1 MTELLAALKTNR
13 YGSVRWAG
21 SNTSCRSVIRE
32 YKVHQKSTSGT
43 SSKRITMQTNQGFPL
58 HFKAIATATLLACLP
73 ILARCQDAATASAPV
88 STEFASDIKALVTSV
103 NRLQSQVETLN
114 SQMSELRNAQ
124 QEALREAEQLRA
136 ELNQTR
142 EQLAAKTGSAPR
154 PYEASPKTSQPS
166 SASVPY
172 SSSLSSAS
180 ANSPGQAQS
189 TGDSSQGDL
198 QQRISKLED
207 DQELM
212 NDKIVEQS
220 QTKVESGSKYRV
232 RLSGLVLLNT
242 AVTRGSVDNLDFPQ
256 IAVPAEA
263 PGVAGSFSG
272 SLRQSQIGVETFG
285 PDIAGARTSA
295 SVKFDFAGGFPN
307 VPNGAAFGIVR
318 LRTGTVRL
326 DWANTSIVAGQ
337 DGIFFAPLTP
347 TTLSSLAIPALSYT
361 GNLWSW
367 TPQVRI
373 EHRFALSENSGIQIQ
388 AGILDSLTGDIPQ
401 QSYRNPSVGEES
413 GQPAYATHIGY
424 SQRIFGRDLNVGI
437 GGYYGR
443 QNWGFGRAVD
453 GWAGVTDVTVPL
465 GEFLDFSAE
474 FYRGRAVGG
483 LGGGVGQ
490 SILLSGSVYNA
501 NTAIHGLDSTGGW
514 LQLKFKPKPNFEVNF
529 AYGEDVPFASEL
541 KRFPASALYY
551 GYSISRNQSPFVNF
565 IYRMRSDVLFSMEYK
580 RLQTNPLNSNAY
592 IANQVI
598 MSLGYAF

>member
-1 MTELLAALKTNR
+1 
-13 YGSVRWAG
+13 
-21 SNTSCRSVIRE
+21 
-32 YKVHQKSTSGT
+32 
-43 SSKRITMQTNQGFPL
+43 MQTNRRSQL
-58 HFKAIATATLLACLP
+58 HFKAIAIAMLLAFLP
-73 ILARCQDAATASAPV
+73 LLARCQNRATAP
-88 STEFASDIKALVTSV
+88 ASISPELDADIKALVASV
-103 NRLQSQVETLN
+103 NHLQLQVETLN

-124 QEALREAEQLRA
+124 QDTLREAEQLRT

-142 EQLAAKTGSAPR
+142 EQLAAKTGSAPEFYAAGPAISR
-154 PYEASPKTSQPS
+154 V
-166 SASVPY
+166 SAAVTLP
-172 SSSLSSAS
+172 SLSSPSSEAS
-180 ANSPGQAQS
+180 ANFPSQVQS
-189 TGDSSQGDL
+189 AEDTPKGDL

-212 NDKIVEQS
+212 NDKIIEQS

-242 AVTRGSVDNLDFPQ
+242 AVTRGSVDNLDVPQ
-256 IAVPAEA
+256 IAVPPEA

-272 SLRQSQIGVETFG
+272 SLRQSQIGIETFG
-285 PDIAGARTSA
+285 PDIAGARTNA
-295 SVKFDFAGGFPN
+295 NLKFDFAGGFPN
-307 VPNGAAFGIVR
+307 TPNGAAFGVVR

-337 DGIFFAPLTP
+337 DAIFFAPLTP

-373 EHRFALSENSGIQIQ
+373 EHRFALSENSGIRVQ
-388 AGILDSLTGDIPQ
+388 AGILDSLTGDVPQ
-401 QSYRNPSVGEES
+401 QAYRSPSVGEES
-413 GQPAYATHIGY
+413 GQPAYATHVGY
-424 SQRIFGRDLNVGI
+424 SQRIFGRDLSVGI

-483 LGGGVGQ
+483 LGGGIGQ
-490 SILLSGSVYNA
+490 SILLSGPIYSPR
-501 NTAIHGLDSTGGW
+501 TAIYGLDSTGGW

-529 AYGEDVPFASEL
+529 AYGEDVPFAREL
-541 KRFPASALYY
+541 KLFPASALYY

-580 RLQTNPLNSNAY
+580 RLQTNALNGNAY
-592 IANQVI
+592 IANQLI
-598 MSLGYAF
+598 LSLGYAF

>member
-1 MTELLAALKTNR
+1 
-13 YGSVRWAG
+13 
-21 SNTSCRSVIRE
+21 
-32 YKVHQKSTSGT
+32 
-43 SSKRITMQTNQGFPL
+43 MQTNRRFQL
-58 HFKAIATATLLACLP
+58 HFKAIAMATLFVCLP
-73 ILARCQDAATASAPV
+73 LLARCQNAATAPAPV
-88 STEFASDIKALVTSV
+88 STELASDIKALVTSV
-103 NRLQSQVETLN
+103 SQLQSQVETLN
-114 SQMSELRNAQ
+114 SQMSELRSAQ
-124 QEALREAEQLRA
+124 QDALREAEQLRA

-142 EQLAAKTGSAPR
+142 EQLAAKTGSAPGLYVGR
-154 PYEASPKTSQPS
+154 PERSQAS
-166 SASVPY
+166 SASIPS
-172 SSSLSSAS
+172 SSSLAS
-180 ANSPGQAQS
+180 APLPPQVQS
-189 TGDSSQGDL
+189 TENSSQENL

-207 DQELM
+207 EQELM

-242 AVTRGSVDNLDFPQ
+242 AVTRGSVDNLDIPQ
-256 IAVPAEA
+256 VAVPAEA
-263 PGVAGSFSG
+263 PGVAGTFSG
-272 SLRQSQIGVETFG
+272 SLRQSQIGLETFG

-295 SVKFDFAGGFPN
+295 NVKFDFAGGFPN
-307 VPNGAAFGIVR
+307 VPNGAAFGVVR

-326 DWANTSIVAGQ
+326 DWANSSIVAGQ
-337 DGIFFAPLTP
+337 DAIFFAPLTP

-373 EHRFALSENSGIQIQ
+373 EHRFALSENSALRIQ

-401 QSYRNPSVGEES
+401 QSYRYPSVGEES

-490 SILLSGSVYNA
+490 SILLSGPIYNPA
-501 NTAIHGLDSTGGW
+501 TAVHGLDSTGGW
-514 LQLKFKPKPNFEVNF
+514 LQLQFKPKPNFEVNF
-529 AYGEDVPFASEL
+529 AYGEDVPFAREL
-541 KRFPASALYY
+541 KLFPASALYY

-565 IYRMRSDVLFSMEYK
+565 IYRVRSDVLFSMEYK
-580 RLQTNPLNSNAY
+580 RLQTNALNSNAN
-592 IANQVI
+592 IANRLV

>member
-1 MTELLAALKTNR
+1 MQNKRRFRIHFELIAMTALFAFLPLA
-13 YGSVRWAG
+13 
-21 SNTSCRSVIRE
+21 
-32 YKVHQKSTSGT
+32 
-43 SSKRITMQTNQGFPL
+43 
-58 HFKAIATATLLACLP
+58 
-73 ILARCQDAATASAPV
+73 ARCQNAATSPTPA
-88 STEFASDIKALVTSV
+88 STEMAADIKALVASV

-124 QEALREAEQLRA
+124 QEALRGAEQLRT
-136 ELNQTR
+136 ELSQTK
-142 EQLAAKTGSAPR
+142 EQLAAKTGSAPAL
-154 PYEASPKTSQPS
+154 YEARPAPSQVS
-166 SASVPY
+166 STSVPY
-172 SSSLSSAS
+172 SSSLSSTSAS
-180 ANSPGQAQS
+180 SAGQAQRLD
-189 TGDSSQGDL
+189 DSSHGDL
-198 QQRISKLED
+198 QQRVSKLED
-207 DQELM
+207 EQELM

-242 AVTRGSVDNLDFPQ
+242 AVTRGSVDNLDIPQ
-256 IAVPAEA
+256 FALPPEA

-295 SVKFDFAGGFPN
+295 NVKFDFAGGFPN

-373 EHRFALSENSGIQIQ
+373 EHRFALSENSGIRIQ
-388 AGILDSLTGDIPQ
+388 AGILDSLTGDIPPF
-401 QSYRNPSVGEES
+401 QSYRSPSVGEAS

-490 SILLSGSVYNA
+490 SILLSGPVYNP
-501 NTAIHGLDSTGGW
+501 NTAIYGLDSTGGW
-514 LQLKFKPKPNFEVNF
+514 VQLKFKPKPNFEVNF

-565 IYRMRSDVLFSMEYK
+565 IYRVRSDVLASVEYK
-580 RLQTNPLNSNAY
+580 RLQTSPLNGNAY

>member
-1 MTELLAALKTNR
+1 VLGAAAVIRSAAL
-13 YGSVRWAG
+13 Y
-21 SNTSCRSVIRE
+21 
-32 YKVHQKSTSGT
+32 SGKINFVAIVNEQSS
-43 SSKRITMQTNQGFPL
+43 SSKRITMQKKLRFQL
-58 HFKAIATATLLACLP
+58 HFKLIAVTALFVFVPVA
-73 ILARCQDAATASAPV
+73 ARCQNAATSPTPA
-88 STEFASDIKALVTSV
+88 STEMAADIKALVASM

-114 SQMSELRNAQ
+114 SQMSELQNAQ
-124 QEALREAEQLRA
+124 QEGLREAEQLRD
-136 ELNQTR
+136 ELNRTR
-142 EQLAAKTGSAPR
+142 EQLAAKIGSTPAL
-154 PYEASPKTSQPS
+154 YEARPAASRGS
-166 SASVPY
+166 STSVPY

-180 ANSPGQAQS
+180 ASSPGQAQS
-189 TGDSSQGDL
+189 PNDSSHGDL
-198 QQRISKLED
+198 QQRVSKLEE

-242 AVTRGSVDNLDFPQ
+242 AITRGSVDNLDIPQ
-256 IAVPAEA
+256 FAVPPEA
-263 PGVAGSFSG
+263 PGVTGSFSG

-295 SVKFDFAGGFPN
+295 NVKFDFAGGFPS
-307 VPNGAAFGIVR
+307 VPNGAAFGVVR

-337 DGIFFAPLTP
+337 DAIFFAPLTP

-373 EHRFALSENSGIQIQ
+373 EHRFALSENSGIRIQ
-388 AGILDSLTGDIPQ
+388 AGILDSLTGDIPLF
-401 QSYRNPSVGEES
+401 QSYRYPSVGEES

-424 SQRIFGRDLNVGI
+424 SQRIFGRDLNVGV

-443 QNWGFGRAVD
+443 QNWAFGRTVD
-453 GWAGVTDVTVPL
+453 GWAGVSDVSVPL

-490 SILLSGSVYNA
+490 SILLSGSLYNA
-501 NTAIHGLDSTGGW
+501 NTAIYGLDSTGGW
-514 LQLKFKPKPNFEVNF
+514 LQLKFKPKPNFEINF
-529 AYGEDVPFASEL
+529 AYGEDVPFAGEL
-541 KRFPASALYY
+541 KRFPATALYY

-565 IYRMRSDVLFSMEYK
+565 IYRVRSDVLFSMEYK
-580 RLQTNPLNSNAY
+580 RLQTNPLNSNAH

>member
-1 MTELLAALKTNR
+1 
-13 YGSVRWAG
+13 
-21 SNTSCRSVIRE
+21 
-32 YKVHQKSTSGT
+32 
-43 SSKRITMQTNQGFPL
+43 MQTNRRFQL
-58 HFKAIATATLLACLP
+58 HFKAIAMATLFVCLP
-73 ILARCQDAATASAPV
+73 LLARCQNAATAPAPV
-88 STEFASDIKALVTSV
+88 STELASDIKALVTSV
-103 NRLQSQVETLN
+103 SQLQSQVETLN
-114 SQMSELRNAQ
+114 SQMSELRSAQ
-124 QEALREAEQLRA
+124 QDALREAEQLRA

-142 EQLAAKTGSAPR
+142 EQLAAKTGSAPGLYVGR
-154 PYEASPKTSQPS
+154 PERSQAS
-166 SASVPY
+166 SASIPS
-172 SSSLSSAS
+172 SSSLAS
-180 ANSPGQAQS
+180 APLPPQVQS
-189 TGDSSQGDL
+189 TENSSQENL

-207 DQELM
+207 EQELM

-242 AVTRGSVDNLDFPQ
+242 AVTRGSVDNLDIPQ
-256 IAVPAEA
+256 VAVPAEA
-263 PGVAGSFSG
+263 PGVAGTFSG
-272 SLRQSQIGVETFG
+272 SLRQSQIGLETFG

-295 SVKFDFAGGFPN
+295 NVKFDFAGGFPN
-307 VPNGAAFGIVR
+307 VPNGAAFGVVR

-337 DGIFFAPLTP
+337 DAIFFAPLTP

-373 EHRFALSENSGIQIQ
+373 EHRFALSENSALRIQ

-401 QSYRNPSVGEES
+401 QSYRYPSVGEES

-453 GWAGVTDVTVPL
+453 GWAGVTDLTVPL

-490 SILLSGSVYNA
+490 SILPSGPIYNPA
-501 NTAIHGLDSTGGW
+501 TAVHGLDSTGGW

-529 AYGEDVPFASEL
+529 AYGEDVPFAREL
-541 KRFPASALYY
+541 KLFPASALYY

-565 IYRMRSDVLFSMEYK
+565 IYRVRSDVLFSMEYK
-580 RLQTNPLNSNAY
+580 RLQTNALNSNAN
-592 IANQVI
+592 IANRLV

>member
-1 MTELLAALKTNR
+1 
-13 YGSVRWAG
+13 
-21 SNTSCRSVIRE
+21 
-32 YKVHQKSTSGT
+32 
-43 SSKRITMQTNQGFPL
+43 MQTNRRSQL
-58 HFKAIATATLLACLP
+58 HFKVVAMAILFGCLP
-73 ILARCQDAATASAPV
+73 VLARCQNAATAPARI
-88 STEFASDIKALVTSV
+88 STELTADIKALVAAV
-103 NRLQSQVETLN
+103 NHLQSQVETLN
-114 SQMSELRNAQ
+114 SQMSELRNTQ

-142 EQLAAKTGSAPR
+142 EQLAAKTGSAPELYGAR
-154 PYEASPKTSQPS
+154 STTSRAPSAPIPSSSFSS
-166 SASVPY
+166 SASSTLPRQV
-172 SSSLSSAS
+172 
-180 ANSPGQAQS
+180 QS
-189 TGDSSQGDL
+189 TGDSSSGDL
-198 QQRISKLED
+198 QRRISKLED

-242 AVTRGSVDNLDFPQ
+242 AVTRGSVDNLDIPQ

-272 SLRQSQIGVETFG
+272 SVRQSQIGIETFG

-295 SVKFDFAGGFPN
+295 NVRFDFAGGFPN
-307 VPNGAAFGIVR
+307 TPNGAAFGVVR

-326 DWANTSIVAGQ
+326 DWADTSIVAGQ
-337 DGIFFAPLTP
+337 DAIFFAPLTP

-373 EHRFALSENSGIQIQ
+373 EHRFALSENSGLRIQ
-388 AGILDSLTGDIPQ
+388 AGILDSLTGDVPQ
-401 QSYRNPSVGEES
+401 QSYRYPSVGEES

-424 SQRIFGRDLNVGI
+424 SQRIFGRDLSVGI

-490 SILLSGSVYNA
+490 SILLSGPIYNPG
-501 NTAIHGLDSTGGW
+501 TSIRGLDSTGGW

-529 AYGEDVPFASEL
+529 AYGQDQPFAREL
-541 KRFPASALYY
+541 KLFPASGLYY
-551 GYSISRNQSPFVNF
+551 GYSISRNQSPFINF
-565 IYRMRSDVLFSMEYK
+565 IYRVRSDVLFSMEYR
-580 RLQTNPLNSNAY
+580 RLQTNPLNSNAN
-592 IANQVI
+592 IANRLIV
-598 MSLGYAF
+598 SLGYAF

>member
-1 MTELLAALKTNR
+1 MQNKRRFRIHFELIAMTALFSFLPLA
-13 YGSVRWAG
+13 
-21 SNTSCRSVIRE
+21 
-32 YKVHQKSTSGT
+32 
-43 SSKRITMQTNQGFPL
+43 
-58 HFKAIATATLLACLP
+58 
-73 ILARCQDAATASAPV
+73 ARCQNAATSPTPA
-88 STEFASDIKALVTSV
+88 STEMAADIKALVASV

-124 QEALREAEQLRA
+124 QEALRRAEQLRT
-136 ELNQTR
+136 ELNKTR
-142 EQLAAKTGSAPR
+142 EQLAAKTSSTPAL
-154 PYEASPKTSQPS
+154 YEAPPASLQVS
-166 SASVPY
+166 STSVPY

-180 ANSPGQAQS
+180 TDSAGQARS
-189 TGDSSQGDL
+189 PGDSSHGDL
-198 QQRISKLED
+198 QQRVSKLED

-232 RLSGLVLLNT
+232 RLYT
-242 AVTRGSVDNLDFPQ
+242 AVTRGSVDNLDIPQ
-256 IAVPAEA
+256 FAVPPVA

-272 SLRQSQIGVETFG
+272 SLRQSQIGVEAFG

-295 SVKFDFAGGFPN
+295 NVKFDFAGGFPSI
-307 VPNGAAFGIVR
+307 PNGAAFGVVR
-318 LRTGTVRL
+318 LRTGTIRL
-326 DWANTSIVAGQ
+326 DWTNTSIVAGQ
-337 DGIFFAPLTP
+337 DAIFFAPLTP

-367 TPQVRI
+367 TPQVRV
-373 EHRFALSENSGIQIQ
+373 EHRFTLTENSGIRIQ

-401 QSYRNPSVGEES
+401 QSYRNPSVGEAS

-453 GWAGVTDVTVPL
+453 GWAGVADVSVPL

-474 FYRGRAVGG
+474 FYRGNAVGG

-490 SILLSGSVYNA
+490 SILLSGSVYDP
-501 NTAIHGLDSTGGW
+501 NTAIYGLDSTGGW
-514 LQLKFKPKPNFEVNF
+514 AQLKFKPKPNFEVNF
-529 AYGEDVPFASEL
+529 AYGEDIPFAGEL
-541 KRFPASALYY
+541 KRFPATALYY

-565 IYRMRSDVLFSMEYK
+565 IYRVRSDVLFSMEYK
-580 RLQTNPLNSNAY
+580 RLQTNPLNSNAN
-592 IANQVI
+592 IANRLIV
-598 MSLGYAF
+598 SLGYAF

>member
-1 MTELLAALKTNR
+1 MQINR
-13 YGSVRWAG
+13 
-21 SNTSCRSVIRE
+21 RS
-32 YKVHQKSTSGT
+32 Q
-43 SSKRITMQTNQGFPL
+43 L
-58 HFKAIATATLLACLP
+58 HFKVIAMAALFGCLP
-73 ILARCQDAATASAPV
+73 VLARCQNDATAAAPV
-88 STEFASDIKALVTSV
+88 STEMAADIKSLVASV
-103 NRLQSQVETLN
+103 NHLQSQVETLN
-114 SQMSELRNAQ
+114 SQMMELRNAQ
-124 QEALREAEQLRA
+124 QDALREGKQLRA

-142 EQLAAKTGSAPR
+142 EQLAAKTAGAPELYEPRSA
-154 PYEASPKTSQPS
+154 TSQAPSTPIPSSPFSS
-166 SASVPY
+166 SASSTLPRQV
-172 SSSLSSAS
+172 
-180 ANSPGQAQS
+180 QS
-189 TGDSSQGDL
+189 TGDSSSSDL

-207 DQELM
+207 NQELI
-212 NDKIVEQS
+212 NDKIIEQS

-242 AVTRGSVDNLDFPQ
+242 AVTRGSVDNLDIPQ
-256 IAVPAEA
+256 VAVPDAA

-272 SLRQSQIGVETFG
+272 SLRQSQIGIETFG
-285 PDIAGARTSA
+285 PNIAGARSSA
-295 SVKFDFAGGFPN
+295 NVKFDFAGGFPN
-307 VPNGAAFGIVR
+307 TPNGAAFGVVR

-373 EHRFALSENSGIQIQ
+373 EHRFALTENSALRIQ
-388 AGILDSLTGDIPQ
+388 AGILDSLTGDLPQ
-401 QSYRNPSVGEES
+401 QSYRYPSVGEGS

-424 SQRIFGRDLNVGI
+424 SRRIFGRDLSVGI

-465 GEFLDFSAE
+465 GEFLNFSAE

-483 LGGGVGQ
+483 LGGGIGQ
-490 SILLSGSVYNA
+490 SILLSGPAYNPG
-501 NTAIHGLDSTGGW
+501 TAIHGLDSTGGW

-529 AYGEDVPFASEL
+529 AYGEDVPFAREL
-541 KRFPASALYY
+541 KLFPASALYY

-565 IYRMRSDVLFSMEYK
+565 IYRVRSDVLFSMEYK
-580 RLQTNPLNSNAY
+580 RLQTNPLNSNAN
-592 IANQVI
+592 IANRLIV
-598 MSLGYAF
+598 SLGYAF

>member
-1 MTELLAALKTNR
+1 MQNKRRFRIHFELIAMTALFAFLPLA
-13 YGSVRWAG
+13 
-21 SNTSCRSVIRE
+21 
-32 YKVHQKSTSGT
+32 
-43 SSKRITMQTNQGFPL
+43 
-58 HFKAIATATLLACLP
+58 
-73 ILARCQDAATASAPV
+73 ARCQNAATSPTPA
-88 STEFASDIKALVTSV
+88 STEMAADIKALVASV

-124 QEALREAEQLRA
+124 QEALRGAEQLRT
-136 ELNQTR
+136 ELSQTK
-142 EQLAAKTGSAPR
+142 EQLAAKTGSTPAL
-154 PYEASPKTSQPS
+154 YEARPAPSQVSSTSG
-166 SASVPY
+166 PY
-172 SSSLSSAS
+172 SSSLSSTSAS
-180 ANSPGQAQS
+180 SAGQAQRLD
-189 TGDSSQGDL
+189 DSSHGDL
-198 QQRISKLED
+198 QQRVSKLED
-207 DQELM
+207 EQELM

-242 AVTRGSVDNLDFPQ
+242 AVTRGSVDNLDIPQ
-256 IAVPAEA
+256 FALPPEA

-295 SVKFDFAGGFPN
+295 NVKFDFAGGFPN

-373 EHRFALSENSGIQIQ
+373 EHRFALSENSGIRIQ
-388 AGILDSLTGDIPQ
+388 AGILDSLTGDIPPF
-401 QSYRNPSVGEES
+401 QSYRSPSVGEAS

-490 SILLSGSVYNA
+490 SILLSGPVYNP
-501 NTAIHGLDSTGGW
+501 NTAIYGLDSTGGW
-514 LQLKFKPKPNFEVNF
+514 VQLKFKPKPNFEVNF

-565 IYRMRSDVLFSMEYK
+565 IYRVRSDVLASVEYK
-580 RLQTNPLNSNAY
+580 RLQTSPLNGNAY

>member
-1 MTELLAALKTNR
+1 MQNERRLQPHFNLIAMTALFAFLPLA
-13 YGSVRWAG
+13 
-21 SNTSCRSVIRE
+21 
-32 YKVHQKSTSGT
+32 
-43 SSKRITMQTNQGFPL
+43 
-58 HFKAIATATLLACLP
+58 
-73 ILARCQDAATASAPV
+73 ARCQTAGTPTTPA
-88 STEFASDIKALVTSV
+88 STEMATDIKALVASV
-103 NRLQSQVETLN
+103 NHLQSQVETLN

-124 QEALREAEQLRA
+124 QEALIEAQQLRT
-136 ELNQTR
+136 ELNKTR
-142 EQLAAKTGSAPR
+142 EQLAAKTGSTPALRGAR
-154 PYEASPKTSQPS
+154 PAASQTSS
-166 SASVPY
+166 TSVPY
-172 SSSLSSAS
+172 SSSSSLAS
-180 ANSPGQAQS
+180 ATSPEQARS
-189 TGDSSQGDL
+189 PDDSAHADL
-198 QQRISKLED
+198 QQRVSKLED

-256 IAVPAEA
+256 FAVPPVA

-295 SVKFDFAGGFPN
+295 NVKFDFAGGFPN
-307 VPNGAAFGIVR
+307 VPNGAAFGVVR

-337 DGIFFAPLTP
+337 DAIFFAPLTP

-373 EHRFALSENSGIQIQ
+373 EHRFALSENSGIRIQ

-401 QSYRNPSVGEES
+401 QSYRNPSVGEQS

-443 QNWGFGRAVD
+443 QNWGFGRTVD
-453 GWAGVTDVTVPL
+453 GWAGITDVSVPL

-474 FYRGRAVGG
+474 FYRGHAVGG

-490 SILLSGSVYNA
+490 SILLSGSLYNA
-501 NTAIHGLDSTGGW
+501 NTEIYGLDSTGGW
-514 LQLKFKPKPNFEVNF
+514 LQLKFKPKLNFEVNF
-529 AYGEDVPFASEL
+529 AYGEDVPFAGEL
-541 KRFPASALYY
+541 KRFPATALYY

-565 IYRMRSDVLFSMEYK
+565 IYRVRSDVLFSMEYK
-580 RLQTNPLNSNAY
+580 RLQTNPLNNNAY
-592 IANQVI
+592 SANQLI

>member
-1 MTELLAALKTNR
+1 
-13 YGSVRWAG
+13 
-21 SNTSCRSVIRE
+21 
-32 YKVHQKSTSGT
+32 
-43 SSKRITMQTNQGFPL
+43 MQTNQSFPL
-58 HFKAIATATLLACLP
+58 HFKAIAMATLLACLP
-73 ILARCQDAATASAPV
+73 ILARCQDAATAPAPV
-88 STEFASDIKALVTSV
+88 STDLASDIKALVTSV

-114 SQMSELRNAQ
+114 SQMSELRSAQ

-142 EQLAAKTGSAPR
+142 EQLAAKTGSGPGL
-154 PYEASPKTSQPS
+154 YEASPKTSPPS
-166 SASVPY
+166 SASVPSSSPS
-172 SSSLSSAS
+172 SSSLAS
-180 ANSPGQAQS
+180 ATLPRQVQS

-242 AVTRGSVDNLDFPQ
+242 AVTRGAVDNLDFPQ

-295 SVKFDFAGGFPN
+295 NVKFDFAGGFPN

-337 DGIFFAPLTP
+337 DAIFFAPLTP

-373 EHRFALSENSGIQIQ
+373 EHRFALSENSGLRIQ

-401 QSYRNPSVGEES
+401 QSYRTPSVGEAA

-424 SQRIFGRDLNVGI
+424 SQRIFGRDLNIGI

-443 QNWGFGRAVD
+443 QNWGFGRTVD

-474 FYRGRAVGG
+474 FYRGNAVGG

-490 SILLSGSVYNA
+490 SILLSGPVYNP
-501 NTAIHGLDSTGGW
+501 NTAIYGLDSTGGW
-514 LQLKFKPKPNFEVNF
+514 VQLKFKPKPNFEVNF
-529 AYGEDVPFASEL
+529 AYGEDVPFASQL

-565 IYRMRSDVLFSMEYK
+565 IYRMRSDVLASVEYK
-580 RLQTNPLNSNAY
+580 RLQTNPLNNNAY

>member
-1 MTELLAALKTNR
+1 
-13 YGSVRWAG
+13 
-21 SNTSCRSVIRE
+21 
-32 YKVHQKSTSGT
+32 
-43 SSKRITMQTNQGFPL
+43 MQTNRRSQL
-58 HFKAIATATLLACLP
+58 HFKAIAMATFFVWLP
-73 ILARCQDAATASAPV
+73 VLARCQNSTTAPAPV
-88 STEFASDIKALVTSV
+88 STELAADIKALVASV
-103 NRLQSQVETLN
+103 SHLQSQVETLN

-124 QEALREAEQLRA
+124 QDALREAEQLRA

-142 EQLAAKTGSAPR
+142 EQLAAKPGSVPGSYETR
-154 PYEASPKTSQPS
+154 PATSQ
-166 SASVPY
+166 ASVSSPL
-172 SSSLSSAS
+172 SSLSSSAS
-180 ANSPGQAQS
+180 ATLPGQLQS
-189 TGDSSQGDL
+189 TDDSSQGDL

-207 DQELM
+207 DQQLM

-242 AVTRGSVDNLDFPQ
+242 AVTRGSVDNLDIPQ

-263 PGVAGSFSG
+263 PGVSGSFSG
-272 SLRQSQIGVETFG
+272 SLRQSQIGIETFG

-295 SVKFDFAGGFPN
+295 DVKFDFAGGFPN
-307 VPNGAAFGIVR
+307 VPNGAAFGVVR

-326 DWANTSIVAGQ
+326 DWADTSIVAGQ
-337 DGIFFAPLTP
+337 DAIFFAPLTP
-347 TTLSSLAIPALSYT
+347 TTLSALAIPALSYT

-373 EHRFALSENSGIQIQ
+373 EHRFALSENSALRIQ

-401 QSYRNPSVGEES
+401 RSYRYPSVGEES

-424 SQRIFGRDLNVGI
+424 SQRIFGRDLGVGI

-443 QNWGFGRAVD
+443 QNWAFGRSVD
-453 GWAGVTDVTVPL
+453 GWAGVTDVEMPL
-465 GEFLDFSAE
+465 GELLTFSAE

-490 SILLSGSVYNA
+490 SILLSGPVYSPG
-501 NTAIHGLDSTGGW
+501 TAIHGLDSTGGW
-514 LQLKFKPKPNFEVNF
+514 VQLKFKPKPNFEVNF
-529 AYGEDVPFASEL
+529 AYGEDVPFAREL
-541 KRFPASALYY
+541 KLFPGSALYY

-565 IYRMRSDVLFSMEYK
+565 IYRLRSDVLASVEYK
-580 RLQTNPLNSNAY
+580 HLQTKPLNSNAY
-592 IANQVI
+592 IANQLI

>member
-1 MTELLAALKTNR
+1 
-13 YGSVRWAG
+13 
-21 SNTSCRSVIRE
+21 
-32 YKVHQKSTSGT
+32 
-43 SSKRITMQTNQGFPL
+43 MQTNRRLQL
-58 HFKAIATATLLACLP
+58 HFKVMTMATLFACLP
-73 ILARCQDAATASAPV
+73 LLARCQNAETAPAPA
-88 STEFASDIKALVTSV
+88 STELAADIKALVASM

-124 QEALREAEQLRA
+124 QEALRGAEQLRT
-136 ELNQTR
+136 ELNKTR
-142 EQLAAKTGSAPR
+142 EQLAAKTSSTAAL
-154 PYEASPKTSQPS
+154 YEARPGASPVS
-166 SASVPY
+166 STSVPY

-180 ANSPGQAQS
+180 ASSPGQVQS
-189 TGDSSQGDL
+189 PDDSSHGDL
-198 QQRISKLED
+198 QQRVSKLED

-295 SVKFDFAGGFPN
+295 NVKFDFAGGFPN
-307 VPNGAAFGIVR
+307 VPNGAAFGVVR

-337 DGIFFAPLTP
+337 DAIFFAPLTP

-373 EHRFALSENSGIQIQ
+373 EHRFALSENSGLRIQ

-401 QSYRNPSVGEES
+401 QSYRYPSVGEES

-483 LGGGVGQ
+483 LGAGVGQ

-529 AYGEDVPFASEL
+529 AYGEDVPFAGEL
-541 KRFPASALYY
+541 KRFPATALYY

-565 IYRMRSDVLFSMEYK
+565 IYRVRSDVRFSMEYK
-580 RLQTNPLNSNAY
+580 RLQTNPLNSNAN
-592 IANQVI
+592 IANRLVV
-598 MSLGYAF
+598 SLGYAF